1 MKPADILRLAQEAGL
16 IAKGVAHDYP
26 LPVQIG
32 RFAELVE
39 KHVKQQPTTTN
50 PKEK

>member
-16 IAKGVAHDYP
+16 IAKGVAHDYQI
-26 LPVQIG
+26 PVQIG
-32 RFAELVE
+32 RFAEMVE
-39 KHVKQQPTTTN
+39 QATLDKAQTPN